1 MHNQDSIRTILVG
14 CGKMSNAWLTAALN
28 ISNVKIVGLVD
39 VIEEAA
45 RAQAIAYNLTDAI
58 VATDL
63 ETVLQQIDAD
73 AVFNCTIP
81 EAHYTVTMQALAH
94 GCHVLS
100 EKPLADSLE
109 HAREMV
115 ETAQRVGKIF
125 AVIQNRRYDPNIRR
139 MTSFLS
145 SRTLGE
151 LTTVNSDF
159 YIPAHFGG
167 FRDHMRHVLLLDMA
181 IHSFDAAR
189 LLTGADPVSV
199 YCHEWNPAGSWYD
212 QDASALAIFEMSN
225 GLIYTYRGS
234 WCANGLPTSWEC
246 DWRFIGQNG
255 SAVWDGG
262 SRTQAQVVESLNG
275 FSPTY
280 RTVEIP
286 AHPNDNVG
294 GHAGIISEFFDCIKH
309 GTQPETSAADN
320 IKSLAM
326 VFGAIKSAE
335 TGQKTMITER

>member
-1 MHNQDSIRTILVG
+1 MHNQSSIRTILVG
-14 CGKMSNAWLTAALN
+14 CGKMSSAWLKAALS

-39 VIEEAA
+39 VIEAAA
-45 RAQAIAYNLTDAI
+45 REQATTYKLTDAI

-63 ETVLQQIDAD
+63 ETVLQQTDAD

-100 EKPLADSLE
+100 EKPLADSME

-115 ETAQRVGKIF
+115 ETAQRAGKIF

-139 MTSFLS
+139 MASFLS
-145 SRTLGE
+145 SNALGP

-167 FRDHMRHVLLLDMA
+167 FRDHMPHVLLLDMA

-225 GLIYTYRGS
+225 GLVYTYRGS

-246 DWRFIGQNG
+246 DWRFIGQDG
-255 SAVWDGG
+255 SATWDGG
-262 SRTQAQVVESLNG
+262 SRTQAQLVESLDG

-280 RTVEIP
+280 RNVEIP
-286 AHPNDNVG
+286 AYSNENIA
-294 GHAGIISEFFDCIKH
+294 GHAGVINEFFDCIEH
-309 GTQPETSAADN
+309 GTQPETSASDN

-335 TGQKTMITER
+335 TGQKTTIAEH